1 MDGAP
6 GGGGGGG
13 VGLLRINCQK
23 CFSLRPLKLTGI
35 STKTVGKYLN
45 RVGDL
50 QWNIMSERI
59 KRK

>member
-6 GGGGGGG
+6 GGERGGG
-13 VGLLRINCQK
+13 GLLRINCQH
-23 CFSLRPLKLTGI
+23 CFPPRPLKLPGI